1 MMKDSK
7 NLLLILVS
15 VGLTLTW
22 VYHLYDKS
30 HYSNH
35 HFEVLVKDSLATQEA
50 IRDSLQK
57 LFNEKTHELDTTKMA
72 TDSLKGSLDSTR
84 IKIYELRKQIS
95 DILQN
100 RTVTKADL
108 RKARDLIAEY
118 KDKIEE
124 MKVQN
129 SDLETERQRL
139 SGELTQLNDEMKGLQ
154 ENMEKIT
161 QENKELTETINQ
173 ASTFIASD
181 LHLSAVT
188 THSGDKEVEA
198 SSARKAD
205 KFVFS
210 FTVQNNVVK
219 NAFYDVYVVITEP
232 GNKVLQ
238 NDVWGGADYFVSK
251 TEGNKPYT
259 TKIHFEYTRGEK
271 KKILYTLQPD
281 NIIPGTYMMQVYQN
295 GVSLGETTK
304 ALN

>member
-1 MMKDSK
+1 MKDSK

-15 VGLTLTW
+15 AGLTLTW

-35 HFEVLVKDSLATQEA
+35 QFEVLVKDSLATQEA
-50 IRDSLQK
+50 IKDSLQK
-57 LFNEKTHELDTTKMA
+57 LFNEKTHELDTTKTA

-84 IKIYELRKQIS
+84 IKIYELRRQIS

-100 RTVTKADL
+100 RIVTRADL

-124 MKVQN
+124 MKAEN
-129 SDLETERQRL
+129 NDLETERQRL
-139 SGELTQLNDEMKGLQ
+139 NGQLTQLNDEMKGLQ
-154 ENMEKIT
+154 ENMQRLA

-188 THSGDKEVEA
+188 TRSGDKEVEA
-198 SSARKAD
+198 SSAKKAE
-205 KFVFS
+205 KFIFS
-210 FTVQNNVVK
+210 FIVQNNLVK
-219 NAFYDVYVVITEP
+219 DSFYDLYVVITQP

-238 NDVWGGADYFVSK
+238 NDVWGADYFVSK

-281 NIIPGTYMMQVYQN
+281 NFTPGTYMMQVYQN
-295 GVSLGETTK
+295 GIPLGETTK
-304 ALN
+304 MLN

>member
-1 MMKDSK
+1 MKDSK

-15 VGLTLTW
+15 AGLTLTW
-22 VYHLYDKS
+22 VYHLYDKA
-30 HYSNH
+30 HYSSH
-35 HFEVLVKDSLATQEA
+35 QFEVLVKDSLATQEA
-50 IRDSLQK
+50 IKDSLQK
-57 LFNEKTHELDTTKMA
+57 LFNEKTHELDTTRMA

-84 IKIYELRKQIS
+84 IKIYDLRKQIS
-95 DILQN
+95 DILKN
-100 RTVTKADL
+100 RIVTKADL

-124 MKVQN
+124 IKAQN
-129 SDLETERQRL
+129 NDLETERQRL

-154 ENMEKIT
+154 ENMQKIT

-198 SSARKAD
+198 SSAKRAE

-210 FTVQNNVVK
+210 FTIQNNIVK
-219 NAFYDVYVVITEP
+219 NSFYDVYVVITQP

-238 NDVWGGADYFVSK
+238 NDVWGADYFVSK

-271 KKILYTLQPD
+271 KKILFTLQPD
-281 NIIPGTYMMQVYQN
+281 NFIPGTYMMQVYQN
-295 GVSLGETTK
+295 GISLGETTK

>member
-1 MMKDSK
+1 MKDSK

-15 VGLTLTW
+15 AGLTLTW

-30 HYSNH
+30 RYSNH
-35 HFEVLVKDSLATQEA
+35 QFEVLVKDSLATQEA

-57 LFNEKTHELDTTKMA
+57 LFNEKTHELDTTKLA

-84 IKIYELRKQIS
+84 IKIYDLRKQIS
-95 DILQN
+95 DILKN
-100 RTVTKADL
+100 RTITKADL

-124 MKVQN
+124 MKTQN
-129 SDLETERQRL
+129 NDLETERQRL

-154 ENMEKIT
+154 DNMQKIT

-173 ASTFIASD
+173 ASTFMASD

-188 THSGDKEVEA
+188 TRSDKEVEA
-198 SSARKAD
+198 SSAKKAD

-210 FTVQNNVVK
+210 FTVQNNIVK
-219 NAFYDVYVVITEP
+219 NSFYDVYVVITQP

-238 NDVWGGADYFVSK
+238 NDVWGADYFVSK

-259 TKIHFEYTRGEK
+259 TKIHFEYARGEK

-281 NIIPGTYMMQVYQN
+281 NFIPGTYMMEVYQN
-295 GVSLGETTK
+295 GISLGETTK

>member
-1 MMKDSK
+1 MKDSK

-15 VGLTLTW
+15 AGLTVTW

-30 HYSNH
+30 HYSSH
-35 HFEVLVKDSLATQEA
+35 QYEVLVKDSLATQEA
-50 IRDSLQK
+50 IKDSLQK

-84 IKIYELRKQIS
+84 IKIYELRQQIS
-95 DILQN
+95 DILKN

-108 RKARDLIAEY
+108 RKARDLISEY

-124 MKVQN
+124 MKAQN
-129 SDLETERQRL
+129 NDLEFERQRL

-154 ENMEKIT
+154 ENMQKIT

-173 ASTFIASD
+173 AATFIASD

-188 THSGDKEVEA
+188 TRSDKEVEA
-198 SSARKAD
+198 SSAKKAD

-219 NAFYDVYVVITEP
+219 NSFYDVYVVITQP

-238 NDVWGGADYFVSK
+238 NDVWGADYFVSK

-281 NIIPGTYMMQVYQN
+281 NFVPGTYMMQVYQN
-295 GVSLGETTK
+295 GISLWETTK
-304 ALN
+304 MLN

>member
-1 MMKDSK
+1 MKDSK

-15 VGLTLTW
+15 AGLTLTW
-22 VYHLYDKS
+22 VYHLYDKA

-35 HFEVLVKDSLATQEA
+35 QYEVLVKDSLATQEA
-50 IRDSLQK
+50 IKDSLQK

-84 IKIYELRKQIS
+84 IKIYQLRQQIS
-95 DILQN
+95 DILKN
-100 RTVTKADL
+100 RSVTKEDL
-108 RKARDLIAEY
+108 KKARDLIAEY

-124 MKVQN
+124 IKAQN
-129 SDLETERQRL
+129 NDLESERQRL

-154 ENMEKIT
+154 ENMQKLT

-188 THSGDKEVEA
+188 TRSGDKEVEA
-198 SSARKAD
+198 SSAKKAE

-219 NAFYDVYVVITEP
+219 NSFYDLYIVITQP

-238 NDVWGGADYFVSK
+238 NDVWGADSFVSK

-281 NIIPGTYMMQVYQN
+281 TFIPGTYLMQVYQN
-295 GVSLGETTK
+295 GISLGETTK

>member
-1 MMKDSK
+1 MKDSK

-15 VGLTLTW
+15 AGLTLTW

-35 HFEVLVKDSLATQEA
+35 QVEVLVKDSLATQEA

-57 LFNEKTHELDTTKMA
+57 LFNEKTHELDTTRIA

-84 IKIYELRKQIS
+84 IKIYDLRKQIS
-95 DILQN
+95 DILKN

-108 RKARDLIAEY
+108 RRARDLIAEY

-124 MKVQN
+124 MKSQN
-129 SDLETERQRL
+129 NDLETERQRL

-154 ENMEKIT
+154 ENMQKIT

-188 THSGDKEVEA
+188 THSGDKEIEA
-198 SSARKAD
+198 SSAKKAD

-219 NAFYDVYVVITEP
+219 NSFYDVYVVITQP
-232 GNKVLQ
+232 GNKILQ
-238 NDVWGGADYFVSK
+238 NDVWGADYFVSK

-259 TKIHFEYTRGEK
+259 TKIHFEYNRGEK

-281 NIIPGTYMMQVYQN
+281 AFIPGTYMMEVYQN
-295 GVSLGETTK
+295 GISLGETTK

>member
-1 MMKDSK
+1 MKDSK

-15 VGLTLTW
+15 AGLTLTW

-30 HYSNH
+30 HYSSH
-35 HFEVLVKDSLATQEA
+35 PYEVLVKDSLATQEA
-50 IRDSLQK
+50 IKDSLQK
-57 LFNEKTHELDTTKMA
+57 LFNEKTHELDTTRLA

-84 IKIYELRKQIS
+84 IKIYELRRQIS
-95 DILQN
+95 DILKN

-108 RKARDLIAEY
+108 RKARDLISEY

-124 MKVQN
+124 MKAQN
-129 SDLETERQRL
+129 NDLEFERHRL

-154 ENMEKIT
+154 ENMQKIT

-188 THSGDKEVEA
+188 TRSDKDVEA

-210 FTVQNNVVK
+210 FTVQNNIVK
-219 NAFYDVYVVITEP
+219 NSFYDVYVVITQP

-238 NDVWGGADYFVSK
+238 NDVWGADYFVSK

-281 NIIPGTYMMQVYQN
+281 NFIPGTYMMQVYQN
-295 GVSLGETTK
+295 GISLGETTK
-304 ALN
+304 MLN

>member
-1 MMKDSK
+1 MKDSK

-35 HFEVLVKDSLATQEA
+35 QFEVLVKDSLATQEA
-50 IRDSLQK
+50 IKDSLQK
-57 LFNEKTHELDTTKMA
+57 LFNEKTQELDTTRMA

-95 DILQN
+95 DILKN

-118 KDKIEE
+118 KGKIEE
-124 MKVQN
+124 MKAQN
-129 SDLETERQRL
+129 NDLESERQRL

-154 ENMEKIT
+154 ENMQKIT

-210 FTVQNNVVK
+210 FTVQNNIVK
-219 NAFYDVYVVITEP
+219 NSFYDVYVVITQP

-238 NDVWGGADYFVSK
+238 NDVWGADYFVSK

-281 NIIPGTYMMQVYQN
+281 NFIPGTYMMQVYQN
-295 GVSLGETTK
+295 GISLGETTK